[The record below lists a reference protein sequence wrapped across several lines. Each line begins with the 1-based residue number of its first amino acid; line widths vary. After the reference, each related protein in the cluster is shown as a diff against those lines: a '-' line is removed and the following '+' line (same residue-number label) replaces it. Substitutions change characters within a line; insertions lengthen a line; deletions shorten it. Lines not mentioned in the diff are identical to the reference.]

1 MGSCATKEK
10 QSDSYISN
18 QSSKT
23 SSRKLLS
30 GNSAD
35 EGILTADSKTSMKNS
50 GKINVVKKPTIED
63 SKWSEKWNN
72 PEYTGS

>member
-1 MGSCATKEK
+1 MGSCAPKEK

-23 SSRKLLS
+23 SRKNQFS

-35 EGILTADSKTSMKNS
+35 EGILTANSKISMKNS

-63 SKWSEKWNN
+63 SRWSEKWNN
-72 PEYTGS
+72 PDYTGA